1 MPMIVHP
8 DYVGEFSEQLFEG
21 PLDGDN
27 LTGLEVA
34 QQEYQQ
40 MVSNGVPI
48 EEARQ
53 VLPNACAVNY
63 LWTIDARNL
72 YFFLRARMCKRNVTE
87 MQTFAKE
94 VWGVLNDYWPEWAE
108 CCGPYC
114 YPTGKCNQGRMS
126 CGQPY
131 IKEDKDA

>member
-1 MPMIVHP
+1 MIVHP
-8 DYVGEFSEQLFEG
+8 DRVDEFSEPLWTENGYGDDQLY
-21 PLDGDN
+21 
-27 LTGLEVA
+27 TGLEVA
-34 QQEYQQ
+34 QQEYTQ
-40 MVSNGVPI
+40 MINNGVPI

-72 YFFLRARMCKRNVTE
+72 YFFLRQRMCKRNVTE

-94 VWGVLNDYWPEWAE
+94 VWGCLNNYWPELAE

-114 YPTGKCNQGRMS
+114 HPTGKCNQGRMS
-126 CGQPY
+126 CGDPY
-131 IKEDKDA
+131 KPENK